1 MDEPSERVIMMDG
14 TFVEK
19 WKLQKGDVLMG
30 DDSTARTIQTIEKS
44 LQKVYKIT
52 PFYTPEESFEVGEE
66 EIICLKYNT
75 IPSQIQLEKGPYPR
89 YKCRYADICGHTYK
103 GITLHQVKITTKN
116 FSMTERLE
124 EDAYAQANAFREAL
138 LENYTDPYHE
148 APMKDYVKYS
158 NTFKHRLVLY
168 RSEGIKF
175 PARKVEIDP
184 YLLGV
189 WLGDGTSDDTSIT
202 TIDKE
207 ILDYLKEESKKLGL
221 ECKKRSSKKEDDI
234 TYRICYETK
243 NKGKNVFLNFLK
255 EKNLIKNKHI
265 PDEYKINSREVRLK
279 VLAGL
284 IDTDGY
290 YGNDS
295 LYEITQKN
303 KRLAEDIV
311 FLARSLGFWCHI
323 RPVEKGCWYK
333 GEYKK
338 GIYQK
343 VSFGGMGLDKIP
355 VLLPRKKAK
364 KQFTKKQKNFLYTK
378 FSVEEIGEREIITF
392 TFKERPGRYLLENFM
407 EMLAC

>member
-1 MDEPSERVIMMDG
+1 MDELSDRVIKMDG

-19 WKLQKGDVLMG
+19 WKLQKGDILMG
-30 DDSTARTIQTIEKS
+30 DDSTPRTIETIEKS

-52 PFYTPEESFEVGEE
+52 PVDTPEESFEVGEE

-89 YKCRYADICGHTYK
+89 YKCRYADIYPHTYK

-148 APMKDYVKYS
+148 APMKDYVNYS

-175 PARKVEIDP
+175 PPRKVEIDP

-189 WLGDGTSDDTSIT
+189 WLGDGDSSNTIIT
-202 TIDKE
+202 TIDDE
-207 ILDYLKEESKKLGL
+207 IRDYLYAEAERMHLVLHQG
-221 ECKKRSSKKEDDI
+221 R
-234 TYRICYETK
+234 ETK
-243 NKGKNVFLNFLK
+243 HHKGHLKYKFTHPLGNNRFLNFLK
-255 EKNLIKNKHI
+255 DENLYKNKHI
-265 PDEYKINSREVRLK
+265 PDDYKINSRENRLK
-279 VLAGL
+279 LLAGI
-284 IDTDGY
+284 IDTDGH
-290 YGNDS
+290 YGNES
-295 LYEITQKN
+295 FYEIYQKN

-333 GEYKK
+333 DEYRK
-338 GIYQK
+338 GVYQK
-343 VSFGGMGLDKIP
+343 VTLGGMGLDKIP
-355 VLLPRKKAK
+355 ILLPRKKAK
-364 KQFTKKQKNFLYTK
+364 KQLSKKKKNFLYTK
-378 FSVEEIGEREIITF
+378 FSVEEIGEKEMIMF